1 MCGSIRH
8 QYLWRMILPAKRLGE
23 SLSIEN
29 QRLMLQKY
37 AEEHCFPNIQFY
49 MDDGFSGAD
58 FNRPDF
64 KRMMNDV
71 ECGKVWAIA
80 GAAVVTVMHLIFSPL
95 GIGA

>member
-1 MCGSIRH
+1 
-8 QYLWRMILPAKRLGE
+8 
-23 SLSIEN
+23 
-29 QRLMLQKY
+29 
-37 AEEHCFPNIQFY
+37 

-80 GAAVVTVMHLIFSPL
+80 GAAVVAVMYLIFSPL